1 MTQRAPIFALVIL
14 LLFFLGWFLIE
25 VAAWQG
31 IKTLT
36 RDLQRPLQKGL
47 RITYLTM
54 SALAWIGLI
63 LGIFLAMNRSPQ
75 RMIWTGYILGYIVLI
90 NFPKILF
97 AAFLMLEDVVRYIQK
112 WTSSGDVPLASRRKF
127 ISQIGIML
135 AAVPFTAVLYG
146 IIRGRYDY
154 RIHRVELTFDD
165 LPEAFDGLTVTQI
178 SDVHSGS
185 FDSKEDVQRGL
196 DMIQELGSDL
206 IVFTGDIV
214 NEISDEI
221 KPWIPAFAALSAP
234 LGKFSVLGNH
244 DYGDSVRLASP
255 FEKAANLQRLK
266 DYHAEMGFR
275 LLTNQHQSI
284 QKGDSTLNLVG
295 VENWGKLPFPQKGDL
310 DIATKDMADAQF
322 QILLS
327 HDPSHWEE
335 KILPH
340 DLTFHLTLSGHTHG
354 AQLGVE
360 VPGWKWSPVKY
371 RYPQW
376 AGLYQEGKEY
386 LYVNRGFGFI
396 GFPGRV
402 GIWPEI
408 TQFTLRKG

>member
-25 VAAWQG
+25 LFAWQG

-36 RDLQRPLQKGL
+36 RDLGRPLQKGL
-47 RITYLTM
+47 RYTYLTL

-154 RIHRVELTFDD
+154 KIHRVELTFDD

-185 FDSKEDVQRGL
+185 FDSKEDVQRG
-196 DMIQELGSDL
+196 
-206 IVFTGDIV
+206 
-214 NEISDEI
+214 
-221 KPWIPAFAALSAP
+221 
-234 LGKFSVLGNH
+234 
-244 DYGDSVRLASP
+244 
-255 FEKAANLQRLK
+255 
-266 DYHAEMGFR
+266 
-275 LLTNQHQSI
+275 
-284 QKGDSTLNLVG
+284 
-295 VENWGKLPFPQKGDL
+295 
-310 DIATKDMADAQF
+310 
-322 QILLS
+322 
-327 HDPSHWEE
+327 
-335 KILPH
+335 
-340 DLTFHLTLSGHTHG
+340 
-354 AQLGVE
+354 
-360 VPGWKWSPVKY
+360 
-371 RYPQW
+371 
-376 AGLYQEGKEY
+376 
-386 LYVNRGFGFI
+386 
-396 GFPGRV
+396 
-402 GIWPEI
+402 
-408 TQFTLRKG
+408 